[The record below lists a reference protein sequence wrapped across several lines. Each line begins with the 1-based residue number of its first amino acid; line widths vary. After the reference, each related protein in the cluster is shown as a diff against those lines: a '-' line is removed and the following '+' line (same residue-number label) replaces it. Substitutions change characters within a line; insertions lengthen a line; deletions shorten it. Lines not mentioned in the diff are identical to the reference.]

1 MSNWFD
7 TEYLI
12 RQQQM
17 ELNRKAR
24 EAWKFKFKHDPVS
37 LRERLFVGKKR
48 RFPAA
53 KSKTRTSN

>member
-17 ELNRKAR
+17 ELNRKAS
-24 EAWKFKFKHDPVS
+24 EAWKFKFKHQPVS
-37 LRERLFVGKKR
+37 LWGRLFPGKKGQ
-48 RFPAA
+48 FPAV
-53 KSKTRTSN
+53 KNRTRTSN

>member
-24 EAWKFKFKHDPVS
+24 EAWKFKHDRVS
-37 LRERLFVGKKR
+37 LRVRLFLGKKR
-48 RFPAA
+48 RYQAA
-53 KSKTRTSN
+53 KNKTRTSN

>member
-17 ELNRKAR
+17 ELNRKAS
-24 EAWKFKFKHDPVS
+24 EAWKFQFKNEHVS
-37 LRERLFVGKKR
+37 LWGRLFSGKKGQ
-48 RFPAA
+48 FPAA
-53 KSKTRTSN
+53 KSRARTSN